1 MKRFALILVAA
12 VLVLSL
18 GLQGC
23 LPILEFYEDFLPEFS
38 TYPTEHS
45 RPNYS
50 EEGIHHSEYQRLYEP
65 RLEYTVFD
73 QMPYS
78 RPDIDA
84 VCADFDVVTELG
96 KEEADFDSIIAA
108 YEKAYDG
115 YVNFSTMSSL
125 AYIRYTLNLNDSY
138 YEEEQLWCEEN
149 SPVLEKVYEEA
160 MMSLADCSLRET
172 LEAEYFGE
180 DFFDDYDDEGMFT
193 KDIVVELFQ
202 KESDLQAQY
211 MALTSDMTIELDGEE
226 VLLDEA
232 LSSATDY
239 YTYSK
244 VLRLYCEKYN
254 PLMGE
259 IFIELVRTRHALA
272 RELEYDSYADFAYD
286 YYFYRDY
293 TPQQADQY
301 AEDIRNYLV
310 PLMDLQSGGYYPS
323 MSGDEVMDLLKDTT
337 DVLGGEFQTAYGFMK
352 DYELYD
358 ISYSTSKMPGSYQTY
373 LSAYEMP
380 FLYVSPE
387 GDMGDF
393 LTAAHEFG
401 HFVDGYVN
409 CDTNYS
415 TDCAEIFSQGLEFL
429 ALEAAPISES
439 DRRTLRENKL
449 SDSLMTFISQACYH
463 SFESAVYA
471 LPEEEL
477 TLENINNLFYESN
490 LAYGLATEGYE
501 FYDSMAWFDIQHFI
515 IAPCYVIS
523 YCVSNDMA
531 LQIYQLEAAEG
542 GKGLEKYFEL
552 LYLAADN
559 TILSLASE
567 GEMTSPFALG
577 RMDELAKFFEERMG

>member
-1 MKRFALILVAA
+1 MKRLSILLLAA
-12 VLVLSL
+12 VLVLSI

-23 LPILEFYEDFLPEFS
+23 MPLWDIYQEMLDSIPAG
-38 TYPTEHS
+38 TEHV
-45 RPNYS
+45 RPDYS
-50 EEGIHHSEYQRLYEP
+50 GESIHHTQYERLYEP
-65 RLEYTVFD
+65 RLEYTTFD
-73 QMPYS
+73 NIEYT
-78 RPDIDA
+78 RPDVDRI
-84 VCADFDVVTELG
+84 CADFDIVTELG
-96 KEEADFDSIIAA
+96 ESDGEFDAIIEA
-108 YEKAYDG
+108 YETAYDG
-115 YVNFSTMSSL
+115 YVEFSTMSSL
-125 AYIRYTLNLNDSY
+125 AYIRYTLNLNDSF

-149 SPVLEKVYEEA
+149 SPLLEKVYEEA

-180 DFFDDYDDEGMFT
+180 DFFNDYDDEGMFT

-232 LSSATDY
+232 LASATDY

-244 VLRLYCEKYN
+244 ILRLYCEKYN

-259 IFIELVRTRHALA
+259 IYIELIRTRHALA
-272 RELEYDSYADFAYD
+272 RELEYDSYADFAFD

-293 TPQQADQY
+293 TPEQADQY
-301 AEDIRNYLV
+301 AEDVRDYLV
-310 PLMDLQSGGYYPS
+310 PLLSYQSSNYLSS
-323 MSGDEVMDLLKDTT
+323 MEGEEVMNLLEDTVNT
-337 DVLGGEFQTAYGFMK
+337 LGGEFQTAYGFMK

-380 FLYVSPE
+380 FVYVSPE

-409 CDTNYS
+409 CNMTYS

-429 ALEAAPISES
+429 ALDAAPISERERS
-439 DRRTLRENKL
+439 SLKENKL

-477 TLENINNLFYESN
+477 TLENINKLFYESN
-490 LAYGLATEGYE
+490 VAYGMATEGYE

-523 YCVSNDMA
+523 YCVSNDVA
-531 LQIYQLEAAEG
+531 LQIYQLECAEAG
-542 GKGLEKYFEL
+542 TGLEKYFEL
-552 LYLAADN
+552 LYLSADN
-559 TILSLASE
+559 TILSLTEE
-567 GEMTSPFALG
+567 GGMTSPFAYG
-577 RMDELAKFFEERMG
+577 RMAELAVFFEEQLG